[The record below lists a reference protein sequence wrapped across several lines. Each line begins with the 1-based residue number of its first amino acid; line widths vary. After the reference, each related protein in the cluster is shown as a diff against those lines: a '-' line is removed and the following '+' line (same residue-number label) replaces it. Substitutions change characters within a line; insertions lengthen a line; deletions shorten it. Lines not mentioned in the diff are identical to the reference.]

1 MKVQVIFAI
10 ACSIVWYVASFA
22 LAEAAKLPII
32 KAQINLDTATGDI
45 TITTNQEAL
54 PIADW
59 LEIKGA
65 ISHGKLP
72 PITSLPAS
80 SGWTREASYIT
91 GNSWL
96 GLRDDTH
103 YRHDITVN
111 VPAENRVAVTG
122 RILEDRIDGND
133 RQVKFRFDG
142 PSASLGIFVGLY
154 NLNETSHDDLT
165 LRTYFDPSQFQLSD
179 TYLAASAI
187 FIDQFEAQIGSY
199 PYDSFSVVSA
209 PIPVGLG
216 FAGLT
221 YVGRSILS
229 HSYMSGRSLA
239 HEVLHSWWGN
249 SVLVDYDQGNW
260 AEGLT
265 TFMSDYGLA
274 ESESPEAA
282 RLMRMDW
289 IRQLDVLG
297 KTQMR
302 PLTQFRS
309 SSHNGGI
316 QAEGY
321 GKVALIF
328 NMLRLEIG
336 DNAFGNGLQAFY
348 EDNKNRTASWW
359 DVQVA
364 FEGSASRS
372 LQGFFEQWIT
382 RAGLPKIYLDGAHR
396 ISDNNVRLSL
406 RQSKPVYN
414 LLIPVLIETIGGPE
428 QHLVRLS
435 ENLQTITLS
444 IQARPLSVQIDPAF
458 NIARHPAAQELSPT
472 LANAFAMAGFNA
484 ILADPDALAATQAQ
498 VIAQNI
504 LDIDLDWDAMAS
516 TYQADLVFGTTEQ
529 MSAYYRASTGR
540 AFPHAHSGVARVWVE
555 AGQGDRLTLYLSADD
570 ISQAVTQMKYLKYYG
585 SKSYVSFVNGSG
597 HTYGVFLGKGGE
609 LKITLPE

>member
-1 MKVQVIFAI
+1 MRVQRFFVI
-10 ACSIVWYVASFA
+10 ACSVFWCAASFT
-22 LAEAAKLPII
+22 LAEVAELPII
-32 KAQINLDTATGDI
+32 EAQINLDTTTGAI
-45 TITTNQEAL
+45 SITTNQDAV
-54 PIADW
+54 PIVDW

-65 ISHGKLP
+65 VSHGTLP
-72 PITSLPAS
+72 PITSVLAS
-80 SGWTREASYIT
+80 SGWTPEASYIT
-91 GNSWL
+91 GNNWL
-96 GLRDDTH
+96 GLGGDTLH
-103 YRHDITVN
+103 RHDITVT
-111 VPAENRVAVTG
+111 VPAVNRVAVTG

-133 RQVKFRFDG
+133 RHVRFRFDG
-142 PSASLGIFVGLY
+142 PSASLGIFVGPYDLQ
-154 NLNETSHDDLT
+154 ETSHDDLT
-165 LRTYFDPSQFQLSD
+165 LRTYFEPSQSHLSD
-179 TYLAASAI
+179 SYFAASAT
-187 FIDQFEAQIGSY
+187 FIDRFESQIGPY
-199 PYDSFSVVSA
+199 PHSSFSVVSA

-221 YVGRSILS
+221 YVSRDILS
-229 HSYMSGRSLA
+229 HSYMKGRSLA
-239 HEVLHSWWGN
+239 HEILHSWWGN
-249 SVLVDYDQGNW
+249 NVLVDYDQGNW

-265 TFMSDYGLA
+265 TFMADYGLA
-274 ESESPEAA
+274 ESESPEVA
-282 RLMRMDW
+282 RQMRMDW

-297 KTQMR
+297 EAEMR

-348 EDNKNRTASWW
+348 ESNKNRTASWS

-382 RAGLPKIYLDGAHR
+382 RAGLPKIYLDGAQR
-396 ISDNNVRLSL
+396 VSDNKVRLSL

-484 ILADPDALAATQAQ
+484 ILADPDALEATQAQ
-498 VIAQNI
+498 AIAQNI
-504 LDIDLDWDAMAS
+504 LDFDLDWDAMAS